1 MTYETGAPAK
11 LTPTKS
17 TLPKD
22 CTFSPSD
29 WQILS
34 QFWYPIALQREIT
47 DQPIA
52 VTLLD
57 QPLVI
62 WRSASGISVADDR
75 CPHRGIPLSMGHL
88 RGENLVCPYHGIH
101 YSATGQCTKIP
112 ADPSATVPPQLCLKI
127 YPVIEAYG
135 LIWTSLMG
143 ESQIGDHQSD
153 LPHFPEWND
162 SNYQQIL
169 PDSLFLETSAGRQME
184 GFLDVSHFA
193 WVHTETFGDQSNP
206 VVPRYEVTPTDR
218 GLISNYL
225 STVSNFPKGLEHLT
239 PEGFEWRRVF
249 EVFLPFTARLT
260 VHFPGNDRLCI
271 LNLASPISSRTTRM
285 FSPICRNFDQEASL
299 EPVYEFNRQVFAED
313 QGMIEAQQPK
323 ELPLDIRAEAHIR
336 ADRTSIAYR
345 KGLRNLGLG
354 H

>member
-1 MTYETGAPAK
+1 MYPRNYWV
-11 LTPTKS
+11 PS
-17 TLPKD
+17 T
-22 CTFSPSD
+22 FNPSD
-29 WQILS
+29 WQVLS

-62 WRSASGISVADDR
+62 WRSVSGISVAADR

-88 RGENLVCPYHGIH
+88 RGENLVCPYHGLH

-127 YPVIEAYG
+127 YPVVEAYG
-135 LIWTSLMG
+135 LVWTSLMG
-143 ESQIGDHQSD
+143 DPQMGDHQSD

-162 SNYQQIL
+162 PNYQQIL

-193 WVHTETFGDQSNP
+193 WVHTATFGDQSNP
-206 VVPRYEVTPTDR
+206 VVPRYEVVNTDR
-218 GLISNYL
+218 GLVADYL
-225 STVSNFPKGLEHLT
+225 STISNFPKGLEHLA

-249 EVFLPFTARLT
+249 EVFLPFSARLT

-285 FSPICRNFDQEASL
+285 FSPICRNFDKQASL

-313 QGMIEAQQPK
+313 QAMIEAQQPK
-323 ELPLDIRAEAHIR
+323 ELPLDIRAEAHIG

-345 KGLRNLGLG
+345 QGLRNLGLG
-354 H
+354 HSDHPAKA